1 MPLRPLVEIIRLQSY
16 VPDGTFGVIRINGE
30 FTCLSLEP
38 PWRNNQI
45 DVSCIPEGQY
55 LAERFDSPEFGE
67 TFRFIDVSPRSN
79 VEFHIGNTIKD
90 TRGCILLGSYLATFD
105 GHKGIARSRRAFDH
119 FMVILGTVDEILVD
133 VKRMF

>member
-1 MPLRPLVEIIRLQSY
+1 MSLRPLVEIIRLQSY

-45 DVSCIPEGQY
+45 NVSCIPEGQY
-55 LAERFDSPEFGE
+55 LAERFDSPKFGE
-67 TFRFIDVSPRSN
+67 TFRFIDVSPRSDI
-79 VEFHIGNTIKD
+79 EFHIGNTIKD
-90 TRGCILLGSYLATFD
+90 THGCPLLGSYIATFD
-105 GHKGIARSRRAFDH
+105 GHKGIACSKRAFEL